1 MINVVIC
8 KLDGQSF
15 IPCSPEFSPQIN
27 GSPGIL
33 KESCKHW
40 VADVAGTPKL
50 EEGWTICPLRIL
62 VSAKVLALGPKIIV
76 VISRLPFSFLYVFT
90 FYVHNS
96 LLF

>member
-1 MINVVIC
+1 MSFGIC
-8 KLDGQSF
+8 NIQFKLF

-33 KESCKHW
+33 KESCKHC

-76 VISRLPFSFLYVFT
+76 VMDESAFNFLFV
-90 FYVHNS
+90 V
-96 LLF
+96 